1 MYIIKETLPRKA
13 KEKHMG
19 VFSRFLDIVNA
30 NINSLL
36 DKAED
41 PEKMVKLMMQEM
53 EDTLIELKSSCADS
67 IAAKNGLDKRIRETE
82 AAVQRWIDRAKLA
95 LDKGK
100 EDLAREA
107 LVMKKQTI
115 ATLEQLKSE
124 LTDKEDIVTTC
135 RENIRQVEEK
145 LAGVREKFDTMKKEG
160 VQRTATGSKSYTSKD
175 REFENR
181 FSQMDDHLEK
191 MGGTYQNYSL
201 DKEFENLEQMDEIEA
216 ELETLKKGKS
226 KGSKS

>member
-1 MYIIKETLPRKA
+1 
-13 KEKHMG
+13 MG

-41 PEKMVKLMMQEM
+41 PEKMLKLMMQEM

-67 IAAKNGLDKRIRETE
+67 IASKNSLDKRIQETE
-82 AAVQRWIDRAKLA
+82 ASIKRWMERAHLA

-107 LVMKKQTI
+107 LIMKKQTI
-115 ATLEQLKSE
+115 ESLEQLKGE
-124 LTDKEDIVTTC
+124 LIDKEDLVSTC

-145 LAGVREKFDTMKKEG
+145 LAGVRAKFDTVRSEG
-160 VQRTATGSKSYTSKD
+160 PKRTAANSKSYTPKD
-175 REFENR
+175 RDFDNR
-181 FSQMDDHLEK
+181 FSQMDEHLEK
-191 MGGTYQNYSL
+191 MGGSYQNHSL

-216 ELETLKKGKS
+216 ELQNLKKEKS
-226 KGSKS
+226 KGSKN